1 MARLYFTSLLVS
13 PVKTILVTITLPLIK
28 NTSCFITLK
37 VLIAASFFVAVFCV
51 FIAAIN
57 TVIVAIALVIFRYA
71 PAIQTRKLN
80 KISNKLQYLN
90 NLKPNL
96 SYIVSPTLQKLKPCN
111 SICTKLSVNPQSI
124 IILDCSGG
132 KSYYA

>member
-1 MARLYFTSLLVS
+1 MARLYFASLLVS

-80 KISNKLQYLN
+80 KNSNKLQYLN

-96 SYIVSPTLQKLKPCN
+96 SYIVSPTLQNLKPCN

-124 IILDCSGG
+124 IILDCSGE